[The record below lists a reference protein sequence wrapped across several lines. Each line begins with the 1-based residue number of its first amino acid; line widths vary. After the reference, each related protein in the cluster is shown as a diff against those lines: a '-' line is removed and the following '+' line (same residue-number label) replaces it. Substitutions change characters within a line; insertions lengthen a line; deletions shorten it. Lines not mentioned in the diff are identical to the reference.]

1 MIKLEIEKVKPY
13 LTLRNY
19 LILGSLL
26 IGLSGIFGYSV
37 ISRKSEVHSLLSQA
51 VNSYKSNDLPKA
63 KGLMLRVI
71 EVDSDHPEAYFLL
84 GKIEYYS
91 KNFPE
96 ALLNFEN
103 CISSDPKRVD
113 CMIWKA
119 KAIYLVG
126 KDLKAFD
133 KAVNDI
139 RNMGIESPEV
149 FHLDGLRYEMAGKL
163 DKAIESYNRA
173 VDMSASIVPTLIRLE
188 DIYSRSGFKS
198 KAGKF
203 RDLNEAIIEYNNP
216 STSRR

>member
-1 MIKLEIEKVKPY
+1 MIKLEKLKPY

-26 IGLSGIFGYSV
+26 FGLSGILGYSI
-37 ISRKSEVHSLLSQA
+37 ISRKSEVNALLSEA
-51 VNSYKSNDLPKA
+51 VSSYKSNDLPKA

-71 EVDSDHPEAYFLL
+71 EVDSNHPEAYFLL

-96 ALLNFEN
+96 ALVNFEN
-103 CISSDPKRVD
+103 CVSSDPKRVD

-126 KDLKAFD
+126 KDVKAFD
-133 KAVNDI
+133 KAVNEI
-139 RNMGIESPEV
+139 RSMGIESPEV
-149 FHLDGLRYEMAGKL
+149 FHLDGLRYEMTGKL

-173 VDMSASIVPTLIRLE
+173 VDISSALSPTLIRLE
-188 DIYSRSGFKS
+188 EIYSKAGFKS
-198 KAGKF
+198 KANKF
-203 RDLNEAIIEYNNP
+203 HMLNEAIIDYNDP
-216 STSRR
+216 RISRR